1 MKKRIIFWIISLII
15 AFSFQGVLQYQKN
28 KPKETTKKEAT
39 KKNLYL
45 YNDSID
51 EKKIKNK
58 FESSSLNTKY
68 KLNFTDDSRAADGII
83 TNNLDKLNAE
93 KDDIIVNSYTP
104 LVIAMKNSH
113 ELERYV
119 EEGILTAKEG
129 INNSVKDEISINFK
143 KVIDTVIK
151 KKSKED
157 KNSFR
162 IIVPKEDSIEGKIF
176 YKFLLVT
183 INGTYPDNEVDLEK
197 AKEKAIK
204 FLESSNCVEK
214 EDVINELKTI
224 SSINATDLYVLFEAD
239 FMNSTIW
246 KQKELDLSITYPN
259 VTVVKH
265 MYMKAVKEQ
274 KELNDIC
281 NSLVKEMNYRS
292 SKNHSF
298 SEEKNYNVKED
309 ITFVEVSEEEEDDG
323 GYIFLLIFLIILGCL
338 IGTIV
343 ICVIGG

>member
-68 KLNFTDDSRAADGII
+68 KLKFTDDSREADGII

-162 IIVPKEDSIEGKIF
+162 IIVQ
-176 YKFLLVT
+176 L
-183 INGTYPDNEVDLEK
+183 
-197 AKEKAIK
+197 
-204 FLESSNCVEK
+204 
-214 EDVINELKTI
+214 
-224 SSINATDLYVLFEAD
+224 
-239 FMNSTIW
+239 
-246 KQKELDLSITYPN
+246 
-259 VTVVKH
+259 
-265 MYMKAVKEQ
+265 
-274 KELNDIC
+274 
-281 NSLVKEMNYRS
+281 
-292 SKNHSF
+292 
-298 SEEKNYNVKED
+298 
-309 ITFVEVSEEEEDDG
+309 
-323 GYIFLLIFLIILGCL
+323 
-338 IGTIV
+338 
-343 ICVIGG
+343 